1 MPVLKSKQK
10 FLAIIF
16 HFDNMSQIFR
26 LAELWRNKIFRF
38 AKDGEGFQDLI
49 SEFDRPSFLLEPESG
64 PQSMPASGPRSM
76 RENMTGE
83 ILRNP
88 QGMSTRIISQI
99 QQEIE
104 TKFKELNEKLSLVIE
119 PLKHHYDRKKAE
131 ISITDELRNILTE
144 LSEIESHFQA
154 AIMDIFSSGES
165 DRKNKLID
173 TSKRRLLEVEE
184 KLFQIEESMYKTLKS
199 NDFRIWS
206 ANEEFKSAIHNIYN
220 LITKT
225 KSSVGVLKGII
236 SNEE

>member
-1 MPVLKSKQK
+1 
-10 FLAIIF
+10 
-16 HFDNMSQIFR
+16 MSQIFR

>member
-1 MPVLKSKQK
+1 
-10 FLAIIF
+10 
-16 HFDNMSQIFR
+16 MSQIFR

-206 ANEEFKSAIHNIYN
+206 ANEEFKSGIHNIYN